1 MNRPCRLA
9 IFDLDGT
16 LLDSLE
22 DLANSANEMLAAEGF
37 PSHEVARYRTFVGDG
52 ARNLVERILPPES
65 RNPEV
70 IDRCLARYAET
81 YARRWDERSQPY
93 EGMAELL
100 DALEARGIA
109 LAVLSNKPHAATERC
124 MARFFGKWTWTV
136 ILGQQEGRPRKPD
149 PAGVFEIL
157 RRTGI
162 TPGETVYLG
171 DTDTDMRT
179 AVGAGVFAVGVLW
192 GFREREELETHGAE
206 VVIERPG
213 QLLSTLEHA

>member
-22 DLANSANEMLAAEGF
+22 DLANSANEMLREEGF
-37 PSHEVARYRTFVGDG
+37 PPHEVERYRTFVGDG

-70 IDRCLARYAET
+70 IERCLARYAET

-149 PAGVFEIL
+149 PAGLFEIL

-206 VVIERPG
+206 AVIERPG
-213 QLLSTLEHA
+213 QLLATLEHA